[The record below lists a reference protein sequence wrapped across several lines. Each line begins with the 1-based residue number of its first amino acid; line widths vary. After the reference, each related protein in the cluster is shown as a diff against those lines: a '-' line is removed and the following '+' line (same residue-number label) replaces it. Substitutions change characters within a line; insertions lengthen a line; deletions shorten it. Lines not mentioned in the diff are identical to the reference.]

1 MKKFSITSLAKVTD
15 AQPLSVTS
23 HESCFT
29 GISTDSRT
37 TRPGDCFFA
46 ITGENFDG
54 HDYVP
59 DAFAKGAVCAVV
71 SKDIETARFRGKV
84 ILKVKDTIKA
94 LGDFARYYRRQCG
107 FKVIAITG
115 SVGKTTTRQIVS
127 HVLSKYHRVFAAPK
141 NFNSTI
147 GLPLTL
153 LGADA
158 EDEIVVT
165 ELGSN
170 HPGEI
175 AYLTKIALPDVA
187 VITNVHAAHLQG
199 FGNLRTIMQEKL
211 SISEGLSSEGV
222 LIINDMVVE
231 WLHENQLNYQLP
243 ITNHPIITFGKS
255 ACADYQAQNI
265 TYHPFAST
273 FEIDGT
279 KVNLPMPGQGN
290 IENAIAAYAVCSQ
303 FGVSANDFAQTVDT
317 LPPVTMRAEPL
328 QIGTLTVLND
338 CYNANPAS
346 MENALQILAGLDP
359 TEQRRRIF
367 ICGDMAELGEQSEQL
382 HAELATAVV
391 QTRVRLLLTVGKLA
405 RLTAIN
411 AKHLAEHNLQTISF
425 NDTQM
430 VCNKLH
436 EFIED
441 HDIILVKG
449 SRTVKL
455 EMVVDKLRELFKVPK
470 VPYDVRELR
479 VSAAQ
484 KPAQSIEKQKTND
497 IPPFTTF

>member
-1 MKKFSITSLAKVTD
+1 MKIFSITSLAKVTD
-15 AQPLSVTS
+15 AQPVSVTS

-46 ITGENFDG
+46 ITGESFNG

-59 DAFAKGAVCAVV
+59 DAFAKGAACAVV
-71 SKDIETARFRGKV
+71 SQNIEAPRLGDKV
-84 ILKVKDTIKA
+84 VFKVKNTINA
-94 LGDFARYYRRQCG
+94 LGDLARYYRRQCG

-141 NFNSTI
+141 NFNNTI

-211 SISEGLSSEGV
+211 SISEGISHNGI
-222 LIINDMVVE
+222 LIINADNTRLVE
-231 WLHENQLNYQLP
+231 TCTAKGLKFF
-243 ITNHPIITFGKS
+243 TFGKS
-255 ACADYQAQNI
+255 QRADYQLKSVI
-265 TYHPFAST
+265 REPLSSRFMVDDV
-273 FEIDGT
+273 E
-279 KVNLPMPGQGN
+279 VRLPLPGWGN

-303 FGVSANDFAQTVDT
+303 FGVSANDFAQAVDT

-338 CYNANPAS
+338 CYNANSAS

-391 QTRVRLLLTVGKLA
+391 QTRVQLLLTVGKLA

-455 EMVVDKLRELFKVPK
+455 EMVVDKLRELFKAPK
-470 VPYDVRELR
+470 APYVVQELR